1 MATPRI
7 SRREAE
13 RRFAA
18 IAAALQAGGKPPDH
32 AVNHRRGERG
42 ALRLACDALGFP
54 SGGANTWLKAAER
67 VLGPYPWPAHEDEVH
82 GRTGAHLPD
91 PLKPAAGFEVRRE
104 AVRVDAAGR
113 VVSHSVET
121 RPELGE
127 PYQVPPG
134 YAIKGESALVD
145 ADGRLQSRWIKTRE
159 GAVGAGLV
167 EALQQAF
174 AAHRGAAIVPQA
186 PLLPAADLLTV
197 YPLPDLHVGL
207 YSWGRETGDS
217 YDTDIAVARTVEM
230 VGGLLAQSPPS
241 RHAVLLGL
249 GDYFHQNDQT
259 NATPASK
266 HRLEVDGRWPRVY
279 AAGARLVVSLVELLA
294 AKHQSL
300 ELVMLPGNHD
310 PDASICLTVSLAM
323 FYAGHER
330 IAVHDEPG
338 LTWYR
343 RHGAVLL
350 GATHGHTLRPD
361 RMAMM
366 LAADRPE
373 DWGEAKHRHFF
384 FGHVHSE
391 SAREV
396 GPVRVESFN
405 TPAARDAWNSAAGYR
420 AGQSLSA
427 ITFHA
432 AHGEIMRHRVNLP
445 PRPRVRVRAA
455 RSGEE

>member
-1 MATPRI
+1 MPSPPI

-18 IAAALQAGGKPPDH
+18 VHAALDAGGKPPFH
-32 AVNHRRGERG
+32 AINQRRGERG
-42 ALRLACDALGFP
+42 ALRMACDSVGW
-54 SGGANTWLKAAER
+54 SRGGMRTWLGAAER
-67 VLGPYPWPAHEDEVH
+67 VLGPFPWPPLH
-82 GRTGAHLPD
+82 GRAGAHLPEA
-91 PLKPAAGFEVRRE
+91 LRPAAGFEVRRE
-104 AVRVDAAGR
+104 AVRVDKHGD

-127 PYQVPPG
+127 PYQAPAG

-145 ADGRLQSRWIKTRE
+145 AEGRLVQKWIKTRE

-167 EALQQAF
+167 EALQEAF
-174 AAHRGAAIVPQA
+174 AAQRGAAAVPA
-186 PLLPAADLLTV
+186 PPALPVPELLTV

-207 YSWGRETGDS
+207 YAWGRETGDN
-217 YDTDIAVARTVEM
+217 YDTDIAVARTIEM
-230 VGGLLAQSPPS
+230 VSGLLAQSPPS

-249 GDYFHQNDQT
+249 GDYFHQNDQSA
-259 NATPASK
+259 ATPASK
-266 HRLEVDGRWPRVY
+266 HRLDVDGRWPRVY
-279 AAGARLVVSLVELLA
+279 AAGARLVVALVDLLA
-294 AKHQSL
+294 ARHERL

-310 PDASICLTVSLAM
+310 PDAATCLTVSLAM
-323 FYAGHER
+323 FYGGHER
-330 IAVHDEPG
+330 IRVHDEPG

-350 GATHGHTLRPD
+350 GATHGHTMKPD

-366 LAADRPE
+366 LAADRPQ
-373 DWGEAKHRHFF
+373 DWGEAAHRHFF

-405 TPAARDAWNSAAGYR
+405 TPAGRDAWNAAAGYR

-445 PRPRVRVRAA
+445 PRPRVRVPA
-455 RSGEE
+455 RQQEG